1 VQNDYSVNTP
11 KGDYIWN
18 HYAENSSVYRGL
30 SSAERIGAER
40 GYAQGVE
47 DERRRSREK
56 IAKIIRRLKLRG
68 YPVEHI
74 AEDTGLPMEDV
85 ASV

>member
-1 VQNDYSVNTP
+1 MQSDYSVSSP
-11 KGDYIWN
+11 KGDYTWN

-47 DERRRSREK
+47 DERRRNREK
-56 IAKIIRRLKLRG
+56 ITKIILRLKLRG

-74 AEDTGLPMEDV
+74 AEDTGFPVDDV
-85 ASV
+85 AGI